1 MRVSRRISPEC
12 PSICRLQSASSKAT
26 FSHRRRCGARRP
38 TRSSFTGARFRRAVT
53 SPRLSSPSCSLPNY
67 ARASLKCVDCWTLLQ
82 QDEEEIISKG
92 SAMTQRATTS
102 LSLHYQVKPSQKE
115 GLLVEIK
122 GMLDRCAKEPEFI
135 MGILHETP
143 ERPNELV
150 LHELWKGTRAEFD
163 ATQGTKPY
171 RKAYIE
177 NTKKFLDKVDVEW
190 NLPILEWGT
199 NLTGLKQS

>member
-1 MRVSRRISPEC
+1 
-12 PSICRLQSASSKAT
+12 
-26 FSHRRRCGARRP
+26 
-38 TRSSFTGARFRRAVT
+38 
-53 SPRLSSPSCSLPNY
+53 
-67 ARASLKCVDCWTLLQ
+67 
-82 QDEEEIISKG
+82 
-92 SAMTQRATTS
+92 MTQRATTS

-143 ERPNELV
+143 ERPNQFV
-150 LHELWKGTRAEFD
+150 LYELWKGTRAEFD

-190 NLPILEWGT
+190 NLSILEWGT